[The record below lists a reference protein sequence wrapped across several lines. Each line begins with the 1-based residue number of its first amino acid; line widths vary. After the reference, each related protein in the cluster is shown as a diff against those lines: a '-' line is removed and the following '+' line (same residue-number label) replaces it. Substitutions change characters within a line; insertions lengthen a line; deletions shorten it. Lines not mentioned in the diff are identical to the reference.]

1 MFETAKEYLRYTNWP
16 IILAMLALIGLG
28 IVAIDTCEDYC
39 PKLTDRALVARQISF
54 AAVAVAVF
62 VVMSAL
68 LYDRLG
74 RVSYALLAGTIVV
87 LVGVFALPADTQG
100 THRWID
106 LKVIKIQP
114 SEFAKL
120 TYVIALAWYLRYRDN
135 YRRLSGL
142 VVPFLVTMVPMAL
155 VFLEPDLGT
164 SLLFLPTL
172 YFMLFMAGAKLRHL
186 LGIVVLGAV
195 LLLLPTPRRLKPEM
209 PAAEQTNRRLLA
221 YKVFKVGDNE
231 YAVSAVPLTVI
242 GGYQVSR
249 IVGWLWQDNDKLAQK
264 EAYQLQMSKTLV
276 GCGGWTGL
284 TQGDDT
290 FYYLLPDLP
299 EGHTDFI
306 FSVIGG
312 RWGVLGGLGM
322 LCLYGVIFLFG
333 LEIATKTYDPFGRLL
348 AIGVVAMVFSQL
360 MINISMTIGLLPVTG
375 MTLPLVSYGGS
386 SLVVNCAALGLLI
399 NISRRRPMLLGAHPF
414 EHERR
419 EKELPVTRALPGS
432 EWPEDL
438 GHDA

>member
-1 MFETAKEYLRYTNWP
+1 MFDTLKDYLRYTNWP
-16 IILAMLALIGLG
+16 IILAMLALIVLG
-28 IVAIDTCEDYC
+28 IVAIGTCQDVC
-39 PKLTDRALVARQISF
+39 PKLQDRSVVAHQVSF
-54 AAVAVAVF
+54 AAVALAAF
-62 VVMSAL
+62 MAMTAIP
-68 LYDRLG
+68 YDRLG
-74 RVSYALLAGTIVV
+74 RGSYVLLGGTIVV
-87 LVGVFALPADTQG
+87 LVGVFALRADTQG

-106 LKVIKIQP
+106 LKFIKIQP

-120 TYVIALAWYLRYRDN
+120 TYLLALAWYLRYRDN
-135 YRRLSGL
+135 FRRLAGL
-142 VVPFLVTMVPMAL
+142 TVPFLMTVVPMAL
-155 VFLEPDLGT
+155 IFLEPDLGT

-172 YFMLFMAGAKLRHL
+172 YFLLFMAGAKLRHL
-186 LGIVVLGAV
+186 LGIVALGTS
-195 LLLLPTPRRLKPEM
+195 LMLLPAPRELKPTM
-209 PAAEQTNRRLLA
+209 PVAEQVNRRLLA
-221 YKVFKVGDNE
+221 YTVIKSGGKE
-231 YAVSAVPLTVI
+231 YAVSAVPLSVI

-249 IVGWLWQDNDKLAQK
+249 IVGWLWQDNDKLAKK
-264 EAYQLQMSKTLV
+264 EAYQLQMSKTLI

-284 TQGDDT
+284 SEGDDT

-306 FSVIGG
+306 FSVVGG

-322 LCLYGVIFLFG
+322 LLMYAVIFLFG

-386 SLVVNCAALGLLI
+386 SLVVNCAALGLLV
-399 NISRRRPMLLGAHPF
+399 NISRRRPMLLGPHPF

-419 EKELPVTRALPGS
+419 EKEVAVMRAFRDS
-432 EWPEDL
+432 DWPEDL
-438 GHDA
+438 DEDV